1 MSSEPSFIQLS
12 WEDPT
17 MGSRSATLQA
27 PIAVGRDLD
36 QMPTQVS
43 GQALSHLKLDH
54 KQVSRYHALIT
65 VTNQRLYV
73 TDKSANGTF
82 LNGRSVSR
90 DGQSFSTKDTL
101 RVGPF
106 KITASILRDGATN
119 ATELNPDRS
128 QYTSGGAN
136 AGPSTVVVGLVGVAV
151 LLIMGLGTWAI
162 ASGLLEQARPDPQ
175 SDRSST
181 ELGTVEIETTAAL

>member
-1 MSSEPSFIQLS
+1 
-12 WEDPT
+12 

-27 PIAVGRDLD
+27 PIAIGRDLE
-36 QMPTQVS
+36 QMPNQVS

-65 VTNQRLYV
+65 VTNRRLYV
-73 TDKSANGTF
+73 IDKSANGTF

-90 DGQSFSTKDTL
+90 EGQPFTTKDTL

-106 KITASILRDGATN
+106 KITASLLRDGATN

-128 QYTSGGAN
+128 QYTSGGASTGPN
-136 AGPSTVVVGLVGVAV
+136 AVIIGLVGAAI

-162 ASGLLEQARPDPQ
+162 ASGFLEQARPDP
-175 SDRSST
+175 DKNASST
-181 ELGTVEIETTAAL
+181 DIRQVEIETTSAL